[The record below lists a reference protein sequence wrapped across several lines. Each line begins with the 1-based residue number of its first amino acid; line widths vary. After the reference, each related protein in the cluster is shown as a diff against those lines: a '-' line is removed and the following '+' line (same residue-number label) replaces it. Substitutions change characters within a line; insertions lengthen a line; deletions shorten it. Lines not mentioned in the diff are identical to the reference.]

1 MAKASISPLERGL
14 DAMITQIEKEQEPR
28 EITFETYWG
37 DEVIPDDGSP
47 VFVTEWGGG
56 PMDEDKEATRSKYDE
71 TPE

>member
-1 MAKASISPLERGL
+1 VL

-56 PMDEDKEATRSKYDE
+56 PMDEDKEALEVNTTRHLNEQS
-71 TPE
+71 